1 MPTHLEEVSSVFKI
15 LRAIADSLQSS
26 LISYPMEILKCGS
39 LVGLLPVHQ
48 LKTDPGHSCRKPRP
62 ILSLPT
68 HNLQNEP
75 APANKR
81 SETFSTRLQSQS
93 LQWPLPK
100 RQLRILQ
107 QIAKDAL
114 TILINLSTDREI
126 LENLA
131 SDKDFVRTILG
142 RITVCQ
148 PLSGSHLLS
157 LTPTNRT
164 PPSPTRISYPCSSR
178 TWPNLTN

>member
-1 MPTHLEEVSSVFKI
+1 MAI
-15 LRAIADSLQSS
+15 LRSGGLVSFS
-26 LISYPMEILKCGS
+26 SYPIHRVQANLF
-39 LVGLLPVHQ
+39 P
-48 LKTDPGHSCRKPRP
+48 SCRKPRP

-93 LQWPLPK
+93 LPWPLPK
-100 RQLRILQ
+100 RRLRIPQ

-148 PLSGSHLLS
+148 PLPGSLLLP

-164 PPSPTRISYPCSSR
+164 PPNPTRISYPCSSR

>member
-1 MPTHLEEVSSVFKI
+1 MPTHLEEVSTVFQI
-15 LRAIADSLQSS
+15 LRAVADSLQSS
-26 LISYPMEILKCGS
+26 LTSYPMETLKCGS
-39 LVGLLPVHQ
+39 LVGLLPIQQ
-48 LKTDPGHSCRKPRP
+48 LRTDPRRSCRKPRP
-62 ILSLPT
+62 VLSFPT
-68 HNLQNEP
+68 RNLQNEP

-81 SETFSTRLQSQS
+81 SEAFSTGLQSQS
-93 LQWPLPK
+93 LPWPLPK
-100 RQLRILQ
+100 RRLRILQ

-148 PLSGSHLLS
+148 PLSGSLCSHS
-157 LTPTNRT
+157 PPPTELRRT
-164 PPSPTRISYPCSSR
+164 QR
-178 TWPNLTN
+178 